1 MMRKENLISRM
12 YGFDSMSIFFLL
24 ICCIL
29 NLITFARPFGS
40 FLYLGV
46 FGYVFLILCV
56 IRAVSGDHEQ
66 RRRENEVFLDRLS
79 PLFRG
84 LDQREE
90 ERGQKEIFKFFN
102 CPECKQRIRVP
113 RGKGKIE
120 ITCPQCSA
128 KFIKKT

>member
-1 MMRKENLISRM
+1 MIRKGNFISRM
-12 YGFDSMSIFFLL
+12 YGFDCLSILFIL

-29 NLITFARPFGS
+29 NLITFLRPSGS

-46 FGYVFLILCV
+46 VGYLFLILVV
-56 IRAVSGDHEQ
+56 IRAVSFNYEQ
-66 RRRENEVFLDRLS
+66 RQRENEVFLDKLK

-84 LDQREE
+84 MDLREE
-90 ERGQKEIFKFFN
+90 EKGQKDIFRFFN
-102 CPECKQRIRVP
+102 CPDCKQRIRVP

-120 ITCPQCSA
+120 ITCPQCGT

>member
-56 IRAVSGDHEQ
+56 IRAVSGNHEQ
-66 RRRENEVFLDRLS
+66 RRKENEIFLDRLN